1 MSSTRKRDNFA
12 WGLVLVILG
21 LIFLLHNIDI
31 KLWGSVARL
40 WPLIL
45 IIWGAWKLYYG
56 LQERKE
62 QKDSLTENN
71 SEEQ

>member
-45 IIWGAWKLYYG
+45 IVWGAWKLYYG